1 MTDFARKKKKKA
13 KPKPLPDLPKG
24 LYEARGQICF
34 IGYQTSFFVKLVEL
48 YNPTDE
54 PYAWEGMR
62 HPAAG
67 PYVRKTTPR
76 LLTADETKPAMI
88 RTWKK
93 RAKQAAPF
101 ITGATAAS
109 LGP

>member
-1 MTDFARKKKKKA
+1 MPGSEFARKKKKVE
-13 KPKPLPDLPKG
+13 PLPDLPKG
-24 LYEARGQICF
+24 LYEARGQVCF
-34 IGYQTSFFVKLVEL
+34 IGYQTNFFVKLVEI

-76 LLTADETKPAMI
+76 RLPRSEITAEMI
-88 RTWKK
+88 LTWKA
-93 RAKQAAPF
+93 RAEQAAGF